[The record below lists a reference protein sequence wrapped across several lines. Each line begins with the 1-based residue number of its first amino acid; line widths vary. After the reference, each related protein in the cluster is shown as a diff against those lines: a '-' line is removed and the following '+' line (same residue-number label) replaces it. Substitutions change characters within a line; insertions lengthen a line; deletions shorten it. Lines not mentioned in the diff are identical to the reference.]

1 MNRTRR
7 SPKDTFITIYG
18 RMPVLEVLQDHGLEV
33 DKLLVAD
40 NARGDSLDRIL
51 QLARRR
57 GIEVRSVPPHRVKL
71 LAGNGKQD
79 QGVLADVVAPRM
91 RTLGEFT
98 EALLSRQ
105 AAAEPRPADNSNKR
119 RGRRQDRVLILD
131 GVNTPANV
139 GMIIRTATA
148 AGLAGVVLP
157 RVGSPDVDPLVIKAS
172 AGVAFR
178 APIIRCRTGAEAAE
192 ELGRVGFRVY
202 GLSGGA
208 PTSLYAEEIAD
219 RAAFVLGN
227 ETVGLARETERLVDR
242 WLSIP
247 MAGGVESLNV
257 SSAAAVLCFDLVRR
271 GAGIPQRSEV
281 LLFLSQTSP
290 ARASCR
296 RSSGG
301 PPPT

>member
-1 MNRTRR
+1 MTQSRR

-18 RMPVLEVLQDHGLEV
+18 RMPVLEVLQDDSLEI
-33 DKLLVAD
+33 DKILVAD

-51 QLARRR
+51 ALARKRR
-57 GIEVRSVPPHRVKL
+57 IEIRDAPAHRVKL

-98 EALLSRQ
+98 DRI
-105 AAAEPRPADNSNKR
+105 PR
-119 RGRRQDRVLILD
+119 GVCRVLVLD
-131 GVNTPANV
+131 GVNNPANV

-148 AGLAGVVLP
+148 AGMAGVVLP
-157 RVGSPDVDPLVIKAS
+157 HVGSPSIDPLVIKAS

-178 APIIRCRTGAEAAE
+178 AEIIRCRTGAEAAE
-192 ELGRVGFRVY
+192 ELARSGFRVY
-202 GLSGGA
+202 GLSGGSDA
-208 PTSLYAEEIAD
+208 SLYAEEIAD

-227 ETVGLARETERLVDR
+227 ETSGLAPETGDWVDR

-257 SSAAAVLCFDLVRR
+257 ASAAAVLTFDLVRR
-271 GAGIPQRSEV
+271 GA
-281 LLFLSQTSP
+281 
-290 ARASCR
+290 
-296 RSSGG
+296 
-301 PPPT
+301 

>member
-1 MNRTRR
+1 MTQSRR

-18 RMPVLEVLQDHGLEV
+18 RMPVLEVLQDDSLEI
-33 DKLLVAD
+33 DKILVAD

-51 QLARRR
+51 ALARKRR
-57 GIEVRSVPPHRVKL
+57 IEIRDAPAHRVKL

-98 EALLSRQ
+98 DRI
-105 AAAEPRPADNSNKR
+105 PR
-119 RGRRQDRVLILD
+119 GVCRVLVLD
-131 GVNTPANV
+131 GVNNPANV

-148 AGLAGVVLP
+148 AGMDGVVLP
-157 RVGSPDVDPLVIKAS
+157 HVGSPSIDPLVIKAS

-178 APIIRCRTGAEAAE
+178 AEIIRCRTGAEAAE
-192 ELGRVGFRVY
+192 ELARSGFRVY
-202 GLSGGA
+202 GLSGGSDA
-208 PTSLYAEEIAD
+208 SLYAEEIAD

-227 ETVGLARETERLVDR
+227 ETSGLSPETGDWVDR

-257 SSAAAVLCFDLVRR
+257 ASAAAVLTFDLVRR
-271 GAGIPQRSEV
+271 GA
-281 LLFLSQTSP
+281 
-290 ARASCR
+290 
-296 RSSGG
+296 
-301 PPPT
+301 